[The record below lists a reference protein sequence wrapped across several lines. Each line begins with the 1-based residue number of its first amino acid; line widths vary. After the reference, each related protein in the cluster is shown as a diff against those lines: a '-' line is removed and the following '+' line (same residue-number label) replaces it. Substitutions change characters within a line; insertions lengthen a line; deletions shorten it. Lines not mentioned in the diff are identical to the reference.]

1 MQKTADSLS
10 HLMQSINLQEKRYL
24 NQSLIAISMGLRQ
37 PKQVNQSR
45 PSVNVNNSGVNINLN
60 PVNVNNSAVNVNLNP
75 NINVNN
81 SLVNVRLDPPA
92 PVYNNFNVNNSVVD
106 VSTSDNKI
114 KMPINVNNSSVDV
127 QL

>member
-60 PVNVNNSAVNVNLNP
+60 PVNVNNSAL
-75 NINVNN
+75 IIA
-81 SLVNVRLDPPA
+81 LLT
-92 PVYNNFNVNNSVVD
+92 YNFD
-106 VSTSDNKI
+106 LRGI
-114 KMPINVNNSSVDV
+114 K
-127 QL
+127 